1 MDYWRSLDE
10 LVKTREIVIDRPIGT
25 NHPRFPRVTYP
36 LDYGYLKG
44 TKSGD
49 GDGIDVWRGSLD
61 SNIVDATI
69 VAVDLLKSDV
79 EVKLLVGCTEAEIE
93 IVLNFHNMF
102 SQSGILVKR
111 DG

>member
-10 LVKTREIVIDRPIGT
+10 LVKTHELIIDRPMGS

-36 LDYGYLKG
+36 LNYGHLKG

-49 GDGIDVWRGSLD
+49 REGIDVWQGSRD
-61 SNIVDATI
+61 SKTVDATI
-69 VAVDLLKSDV
+69 IAVDLLKSDV
-79 EVKLLVGCTEAEIE
+79 EVKLLVGCTNAEIE

-111 DG
+111 GG